1 MNRNPEEIREDIERT
16 RGNLGED
23 VDAIAD
29 KVMPSNIAHRQ
40 SEKIKGSVRRAK
52 EAVMGSVDEA
62 GSALPEALHEAPRA
76 MASQT
81 RGNPLAAGLIAFGAG
96 LLVSSLVPGSE
107 KERDMV
113 HTLKD
118 KAEPVKTEISEAAKD
133 IAQDMKQPAAEAMES
148 LKDSARES
156 AQTVKEVASNEAS
169 YLQDEA
175 SGAAANVKDSG
186 GRTGP
191 GVPPG
196 DPAHRTGGI

>member
-1 MNRNPEEIREDIERT
+1 
-16 RGNLGED
+16 
-23 VDAIAD
+23 
-29 KVMPSNIAHRQ
+29 
-40 SEKIKGSVRRAK
+40 
-52 EAVMGSVDEA
+52 MGSVDEA

-118 KAEPVKTEISEAAKD
+118 KAEPVTTEISEAAKD

-156 AQTVKEVASNEAS
+156 AQTVKEAASDEAS

-191 GVPPG
+191 GVPRG